1 MNEDLRIRKL
11 PPVWF
16 IRSIDAVRS
25 ALLRIN
31 RRMFPASVVLYERF
45 QSLWLLPCIKVA
57 AELDIARLLEEKPRS
72 VEELASIT
80 RSDSGNLFRLM
91 RALSSQGIF
100 RQQKDQLYVN
110 TAMSRALI
118 DGNDSLRY
126 MILHHV
132 GEVNWNT
139 LGQLSYSVKTG
150 KDAFSHIHGQR
161 IYDFLKQ
168 DPHESEL
175 FDKSMTNL
183 TELAI
188 EPILS
193 AYDFSTFKTITD
205 VGGGEGLL
213 LSGILYKN
221 KKLSGILFDLEEG
234 LRKSPE
240 ILQKYGVS
248 DRVKTIAGS
257 FFDENIPTSD
267 AYILKNII
275 HNWSETEC
283 ITILSN
289 IRKAMTDTGKILV
302 VEMIIPE
309 DNRFSYGK
317 LIDIQMMV
325 TMHEGRER
333 TRKEYDQLFRNS
345 GLVISRIVPTI
356 APFSIIEAI
365 KA

>member
-1 MNEDLRIRKL
+1 MNKALKIRKL

-25 ALLRIN
+25 ALLRMN
-31 RRMFPASVVLYERF
+31 RRMFPANVVLYERF
-45 QSLWLLPCIKVA
+45 QSLWLLPCLKVA
-57 AELDIARLLEEKPRS
+57 AELDIARLLAEKPRP
-72 VEELASIT
+72 VEEIASIT
-80 RSDSGNLFRLM
+80 GSDPGNLFRLM
-91 RALSSQGIF
+91 RALASQGIF
-100 RQQKDQLYVN
+100 RQQKDHLFVN
-110 TAMSRALI
+110 TAMSKALI
-118 DGNDSLRY
+118 DGNGSLRS
-126 MILHHV
+126 MIEHHV
-132 GEVNWNT
+132 GEMNWNT
-139 LGQLSYSVKTG
+139 LGQLSHSVKTG
-150 KDAFSHIHGQR
+150 EDAFSHIHGQR
-161 IYDFLKQ
+161 IYDYLKN
-168 DPHESEL
+168 DAAESEV

-193 AYDFSTFKTITD
+193 VYDFSKFKTVTD
-205 VGGGEGLL
+205 IGGGEGLL
-213 LSGILYKN
+213 LSGILYKHRN
-221 KKLSGILFDLEEG
+221 LSGILFDLEEG

-240 ILQKYGVS
+240 ILQKYDVS

-289 IRKAMTDTGKILV
+289 IRKVMTNRGKILV
-302 VEMIIPE
+302 IEMIIPE

-325 TMHEGRER
+325 TMHEGKER
-333 TRKEYDQLFRNS
+333 TRKEYDQLFRKS
-345 GLVISRIVPTI
+345 GLKISRIIPTI
-356 APFSIIEAI
+356 APFSIIEAT
-365 KA
+365 KT